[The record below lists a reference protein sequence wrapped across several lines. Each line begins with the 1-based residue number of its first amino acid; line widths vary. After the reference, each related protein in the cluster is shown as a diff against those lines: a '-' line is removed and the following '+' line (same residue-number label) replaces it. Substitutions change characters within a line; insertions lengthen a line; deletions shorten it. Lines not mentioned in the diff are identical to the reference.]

1 MPQRIIKK
9 KSFYFKSSSGSDV
22 VVHIYSQ
29 LPERLRQ
36 EDGWL
41 QEFKASL
48 ETEQRPLYTNK
59 QKMKDSVAM
68 AAHAYNPKI
77 RESGSRT
84 AVNLGLAWLYYN
96 SRPAWNSIQQGPVLK
111 NKFLFLLHFYHSYSN
126 SVMTSGF

>member
-1 MPQRIIKK
+1 MPQRIIKKK

-29 LPERLRQ
+29 LPEWLRQ

-59 QKMKDSVAM
+59 QKMKDSAAM
-68 AAHAYNPKI
+68 AVHAYNPKI

-84 AVNLGLAWLYYN
+84 AVNLGQAWLYNN
-96 SRPAWNSIQQGPVLK
+96 SRPAWNSIQQDPVL
-111 NKFLFLLHFYHSYSN
+111 NKQIPFSSSFLS
-126 SVMTSGF
+126 

>member
-1 MPQRIIKK
+1 M
-9 KSFYFKSSSGSDV
+9 
-22 VVHIYSQ
+22 VHIYSQ
-29 LPERLRQ
+29 LPEWLRQ

-59 QKMKDSVAM
+59 QKMKDSAAM

-84 AVNLGLAWLYYN
+84 AVNLGQAWLYNN
-96 SRPAWNSIQQGPVLK
+96 SRPAWNSIQQDPVL
-111 NKFLFLLHFYHSYSN
+111 NKQIPFSSSFLS
-126 SVMTSGF
+126 